1 MSESKDLIKEAFV
14 SFFFL
19 GRAPVAPGTFGSFG
33 SLILAYLIVTLEKEN
48 IVDYSGYLLLGLC
61 VIFYYIGLQIAPW
74 CENRYGKDPGIYVID
89 EVIGYLIP
97 IGFLIIFGVDLTT
110 NIWILSFIS
119 FRIFDVLK
127 IWPAKDLENM
137 RGGHGIILDDVA
149 AGFQT
154 LIFILLIL
162 QFNII

>member
-1 MSESKDLIKEAFV
+1 MTDTKDWSKEAFV

-33 SLILAYLIVTLEKEN
+33 AFILAYLAIEN
-48 IVDYSGYLLLGLC
+48 IEDFVGYLLLLLASLM
-61 VIFYYIGLQIAPW
+61 YYIGVQIAPW
-74 CENRYGKDPGIYVID
+74 CEEKYGKDPGIYVID

-97 IGFLIIFGVDLTT
+97 IGFLIIFEIEITDK
-110 NIWILSFIS
+110 IWVLSFLV

-127 IWPAKDLENM
+127 LWPAKDLEEIE
-137 RGGHGIILDDVA
+137 GGHGIILDDVA

-154 LIFILLIL
+154 LILILLL
-162 QFNII
+162 SQFHII